1 MARNTKPKVA
11 DLVEALMMELKQ
23 FEKTYDAVLHDFATK
38 TNSNSE
44 RLIASIQN
52 LNRVKLDL
60 DELKSL
66 LTENQNEIQNKFD
79 GFLND
84 FRKDNNLMLKIHKK
98 MRSKQWYTVIALV
111 VFFFSTAVFS
121 SYHALKAKVK
131 QDDYEKVVQE
141 KREFQSDAKL
151 YKDFITRDQKTIDE
165 YNEWV
170 E

>member
-1 MARNTKPKVA
+1 
-11 DLVEALMMELKQ
+11 MMELKQ
-23 FEKTYDAVLHDFATK
+23 FEKTYDAVLHDFETK

-66 LTENQNEIQNKFD
+66 LTENQNKIQIKFD

-98 MRSKQWYTVIALV
+98 MRSKLWYTVIILC

-131 QDDYEKVVQE
+131 QDEYELAIQE
-141 KREFQSDAKL
+141 KLNYESDAKR
-151 YKDFITRDQKTIDE
+151 YKAFITRNQKTIDE

-170 E
+170 D